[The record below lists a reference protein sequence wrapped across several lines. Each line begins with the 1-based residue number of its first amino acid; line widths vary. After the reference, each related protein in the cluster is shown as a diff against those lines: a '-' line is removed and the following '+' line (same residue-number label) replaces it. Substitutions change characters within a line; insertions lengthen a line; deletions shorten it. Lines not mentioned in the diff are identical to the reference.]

1 MGVRKIYYSHF
12 ILEVIYHKQKSNLL
26 GAGGREGWENWEVIE
41 RSEGQGNDIEYKKNI
56 NMDGPRFL
64 QFAEA
69 TCIKVL
75 KRHKK
80 VAFVLDNASY
90 HNEYRSDIPRPGWAV
105 ERIKDFCKLHDLE
118 VTATHGKKGK
128 PIKQD
133 YMDAVEIYIEKEDCK
148 YKLDV
153 ILKKYGIKAIRLPP
167 YHPGTFH

>member
-1 MGVRKIYYSHF
+1 
-12 ILEVIYHKQKSNLL
+12 
-26 GAGGREGWENWEVIE
+26 
-41 RSEGQGNDIEYKKNI
+41 
-56 NMDGPRFL
+56 MDGPRFL

-153 ILKKYGIKAIRLPP
+153 ILKKYGIKPIRLPP
-167 YHPGTFH
+167 YHPGTFLKFS

>member
-1 MGVRKIYYSHF
+1 
-12 ILEVIYHKQKSNLL
+12 
-26 GAGGREGWENWEVIE
+26 
-41 RSEGQGNDIEYKKNI
+41 
-56 NMDGPRFL
+56 MDGPRFL

-167 YHPGTFH
+167 YHPGTSS